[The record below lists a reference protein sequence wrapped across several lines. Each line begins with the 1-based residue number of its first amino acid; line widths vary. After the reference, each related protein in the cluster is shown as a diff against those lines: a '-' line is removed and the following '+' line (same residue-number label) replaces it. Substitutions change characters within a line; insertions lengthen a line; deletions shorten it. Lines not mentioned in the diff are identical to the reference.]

1 MPYAT
6 PSDLLTR
13 FSDEEIAQRA
23 DRKIPRR
30 VGGELLVAA
39 AVGSD
44 LSSYSPEEQ
53 AAAAEALVVIGRAL
67 ADADA
72 TIDGYLVARYPV
84 PFAAAPAIVVRLA
97 CDMARY
103 YLYDD
108 QATETVQKRYDAA
121 LAYFR
126 DVAAGKVSLGPEAAA
141 ASAPGAGGVE
151 MNSDATVW
159 SRSASQGFI

>member
-6 PSDLLTR
+6 PAELLTR

-30 VGGELLVAA
+30 VGGDLLVAA
-39 AVGSD
+39 VAGAD
-44 LSSYSPEEQ
+44 LSAWSADEQ
-53 AAAAEALVVIGRAL
+53 AAAAEALAVIGRAL

-72 TIDGYLVARYPV
+72 TIDGYLAARYPV
-84 PFAAAPAIVVRLA
+84 PFAAAPAIVGRLA

-126 DVAAGKVSLGPEAAA
+126 DVSAGKVSLGPQTETPA
-141 ASAPGAGGVE
+141 ASAGSVE
-151 MNSDATVW
+151 MQSGATVW
-159 SRSASQGFI
+159 GRGASQGFI

>member
-6 PSDLLTR
+6 PAELLTR

-30 VGGELLVAA
+30 VGGDLLAA
-39 AVGSD
+39 AVAGAD
-44 LSSYSPEEQ
+44 LSAFVPGDR
-53 AAAAEALVVIGRAL
+53 AAALEALAVIARAL
-67 ADADA
+67 DDAAA
-72 TIDGYLVARYPV
+72 TIDGYLAARYPV
-84 PFAAAPAIVVRLA
+84 PFAAAPAIVGRLA

-108 QATETVQKRYDAA
+108 QATEAVQKRYDAA

-126 DVAAGKVSLGPEAAA
+126 DVAAGKVSLGPQSEAPA
-141 ASAPGAGGVE
+141 ASAGSVE
-151 MNSDATVW
+151 MESAATVW
-159 SRSASQGFI
+159 GRAASQGFI